1 MIYKFIIDRLEESG
15 IEPDLIFPVGANL
28 DGVLTPSQ
36 DVHFAVYTIR
46 SRDPE
51 YDLEGDLHHY
61 REDVLVDF
69 IARRYDTVHRLYD
82 RAERKFSSFDP
93 EASEDEYIF
102 SVACSSPEP
111 DAFDPEFGLY
121 RRTMLVR
128 INWSPV

>member
-1 MIYKFIIDRLEESG
+1 MIYKFIIDRLEASG

-28 DGVLTPSQ
+28 DGVLTPNP

-46 SRDPE
+46 SREPE
-51 YDLEGDLHHY
+51 YDLEGEIHRY

-69 IARRYDTVHRLYD
+69 IARRYDLVHRLYD
-82 RAERKFSSFDP
+82 QAERAFLGFDP
-93 EASEDEYIF
+93 DGGDDEYIF

-128 INWSPV
+128 INWTPV